1 MTVKKDVER
10 LEEALEIIGPPS
22 DELIALALSSILGGS
37 WFKAITGESLDA
49 GPREPPEELVT
60 KLIPLLDDG
69 ISEEVARAAIR
80 RTLSDAM
87 WMWFGEETAGVEIEH
102 LLAFVQ
108 ERTDEEIVEAIE
120 AVRTG
125 ETMAEL
131 VARLGEIEDL

>member
-1 MTVKKDVER
+1 MKKDVER

-37 WFKAITGESLDA
+37 KFKAISGEVQDA

-125 ETMAEL
+125 ETKAEIMDGL
-131 VARLGEIEDL
+131 D